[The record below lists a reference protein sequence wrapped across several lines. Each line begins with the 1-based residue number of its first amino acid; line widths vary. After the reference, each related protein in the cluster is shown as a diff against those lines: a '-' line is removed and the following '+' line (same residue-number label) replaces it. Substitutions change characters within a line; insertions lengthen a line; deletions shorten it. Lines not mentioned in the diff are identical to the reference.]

1 LLSRQLLLAL
11 LVAGF
16 CVTTAHA
23 DDDDDKTPGWTP
35 VWTARATSARARA
48 AFPKGVTESGRVVLD
63 CAVAKDGKLVD
74 CKTIKETPVGLGFG
88 AAALNLVTSERVKTK
103 DQTGASTVGRRLRTG
118 FSILAPGD
126 AEPNWLKKPTAFDL
140 AGVFPVKAINAGR
153 VGRASINCKITVEG
167 FLEACKV
174 RDEDPIGLDFGL
186 AALQLAPQLR
196 MTPRIRGGKPVPGGE
211 VTIPII
217 WAGVPS
223 PDLSSS
229 SVVLDPP
236 WIQAP
241 TQAQVNAA
249 WPKEAAGL
257 ASGQAALR
265 CDLDDTGGLRNC
277 DTISE
282 SPNGKGFG
290 RAAKTLSKA
299 FKVTLD
305 AENPKPTRK
314 YAIDIPFRFR
324 DPATP
329 DVRKLTKPRWIETL
343 TADGMASVYPEAATK
358 AGVKSGSA
366 AVRCLI
372 TPTGALSDCQAVR
385 EAPAGLDFGAAAIKA
400 VSLMRMNPWTKEG
413 DTVDGLTITIPI
425 AFSMS
430 EGAPVAPTPKTGGQP

>member
-1 LLSRQLLLAL
+1 M
-11 LVAGF
+11 AGF

-23 DDDDDKTPGWTP
+23 DDNDVARTPGWNP
-35 VWTARATSARARA
+35 VWTAQASSQKIRA
-48 AFPKGVTESGRVVLD
+48 AFPKGATESGYVVLD
-63 CAVAKDGKLVD
+63 CAVATDGKLVD
-74 CKTIKETPVGLGFG
+74 CKVIKETPAGQGFG
-88 AAALNLVTSERVKTK
+88 AAALNLVTYERVKTK
-103 DQTGASTVGRRLRTG
+103 DQAGASTVGRRLRTG
-118 FSILAPGD
+118 FRILAPGD
-126 AEPNWLKKPTAFDL
+126 AEPDWLKKPTAFDL

-153 VGRASINCKITVEG
+153 TGRASINCKITVEG

-174 RDEDPIGLDFGL
+174 RDEDPVGLDFGL

-211 VTIPII
+211 VTIPIV
-217 WAGVPS
+217 WAGVPA
-223 PDLSSS
+223 PELGGS

-236 WIQAP
+236 WTQAP
-241 TQAQVNAA
+241 TQAEVNAA

-265 CDLDDTGGLRNC
+265 CELDSTGGLRNC

-282 SPNGKGFG
+282 SPTGKGLG
-290 RAAKTLSKA
+290 RAAKALSKS
-299 FKVTLD
+299 FKVTVGPEPLK
-305 AENPKPTRK
+305 APRK
-314 YAIDIPFRFR
+314 YTVDIPFRFR

-329 DVRKLTKPRWIETL
+329 DARKLTKPRWIATL
-343 TADGMASVYPEAATK
+343 TADGMAAVYPEAATK

-366 AVRCLI
+366 AVRCVI
-372 TPTGALSDCQAVR
+372 TATGALSDCQAVR

-425 AFSMS
+425 TFSMADD
-430 EGAPVAPTPKTGGQP
+430 APAAPTPKTGDQP